1 MINVETDCR
10 GAHNSDTSR
19 ARMLFRI
26 TGHRDTGAS
35 TICPGDPLL
44 NNLPTMRSNVALRMR

>member
-1 MINVETDCR
+1 METDCR